1 MTDIKE
7 FAPLAQGRN
16 TIEPHPLANLFPL
29 MEGAEFDEFVVD
41 IKTSGLHEPIVLFD
55 GKILDGRNRYRAC
68 LAADVEPDV
77 IDGDGW
83 IDDPATYVISANIRR
98 RHLNTEQRA
107 EFLAKIIA
115 RTPEKSD
122 RQLGKE
128 LGVDGKTVARARAK
142 GEDVRSIPHVEKRT
156 DTKGRK
162 QPETWGRFPTSA
174 SEPPRCIS

>member
-41 IKTSGLHEPIVLFD
+41 IKTNGLHEPIVLFD

-142 GEDVRSIPHVEKRT
+142 GEDAWRVSKTTSSIR
-156 DTKGRK
+156 
-162 QPETWGRFPTSA
+162 
-174 SEPPRCIS
+174 